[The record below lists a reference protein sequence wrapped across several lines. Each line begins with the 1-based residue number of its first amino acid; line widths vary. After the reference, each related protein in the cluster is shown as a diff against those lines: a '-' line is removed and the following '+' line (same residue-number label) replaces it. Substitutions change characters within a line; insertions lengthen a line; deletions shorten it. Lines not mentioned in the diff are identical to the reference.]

1 MLFSYKF
8 FTFSQLFSQ
17 HPNKFYY
24 RKIQNIHLTQPKIKI
39 KTLSKRKKEWD
50 WREKEWQIQ
59 GKREI
64 RVGGFGGGVE
74 WTSGQWRLDW
84 WRWARGRTRSVL
96 GGSVLGGDDLNGGTD
111 ELPAATIGLV
121 LGSNLANA
129 RVQSRWC
136 YRRRNLGSAL
146 GGAISPVLRY
156 NETNAIWG

>member
-50 WREKEWQIQ
+50 WREKERQIEGKRDRS

-64 RVGGFGGGVE
+64 RVGGFAGGVE
-74 WTSGQWRLDW
+74 WTGGQWWPD
-84 WRWARGRTRSVL
+84 
-96 GGSVLGGDDLNGGTD
+96 
-111 ELPAATIGLV
+111 
-121 LGSNLANA
+121 
-129 RVQSRWC
+129 
-136 YRRRNLGSAL
+136 
-146 GGAISPVLRY
+146 
-156 NETNAIWG
+156 